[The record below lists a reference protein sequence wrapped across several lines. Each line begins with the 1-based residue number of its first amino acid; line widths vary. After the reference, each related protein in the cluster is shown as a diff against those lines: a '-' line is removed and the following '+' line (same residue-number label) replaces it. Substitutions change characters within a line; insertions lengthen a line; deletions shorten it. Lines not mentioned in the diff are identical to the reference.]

1 MAKYNFK
8 IADDGSTMDSML
20 KMLSMLQDQDYS
32 VSVNAD
38 NHTLTVITEGK
49 RTQNNSVKK
58 TIKTTRCRLFWL
70 KVWRKFC
77 DWYMRKG
84 YWLILIV
91 CLPIMEVAIGHDII
105 SLTEASVIMET
116 WIIVFLISDERRK

>member
-32 VSVNAD
+32 VSVDAD

-58 TIKTTRCRLFWL
+58 TIKKTRRRLL
-70 KVWRKFC
+70 WRKAWRKLC
-77 DWYMRKG
+77 DWVRRKG
-84 YWLILIV
+84 
-91 CLPIMEVAIGHDII
+91 D
-105 SLTEASVIMET
+105 
-116 WIIVFLISDERRK
+116 WIITLLFIAAYIMCSTKGSNLWTTVAVEILLISTLLADD